1 MRMASLSERPHA
13 MSYRLPPLNG
23 LRAFEAAAR
32 HLSFKRAADEL
43 CVTAGAVSQQVKTLE
58 TSLGVRL
65 FRRLPRGLLLT
76 ERGEDYLA
84 PISEA
89 FRAISLATDEVAPAL
104 RGRRLR
110 LGLSPALSRPKVKAI
125 DALRQ
130 DRDRIYAK
138 LVITDDLK
146 EVIDGKID
154 ALLRPNLQPPP
165 GLHVDRFELRTAAGK
180 QLPIV
185 LVTLPGLAGCR
196 EHRELVRLLRN
207 G

>member
-1 MRMASLSERPHA
+1 

-58 TSLGVRL
+58 ESLGVSL

-76 ERGEDYLA
+76 DAGEGYLA
-84 PISEA
+84 PISDA
-89 FRAISLATDEVAPAL
+89 FRAISAATDQAAPAL

-110 LGLSPALSRPKVKAI
+110 LGLSPALSKRRLKAI
-125 DALRQ
+125 DVLRKN
-130 DRDRIYAK
+130 RDQLSAK

-146 EVIDGKID
+146 EVIDGTID
-154 ALLRPNLQPPP
+154 ALLRPNLQSPP
-165 GLHVDRFELRTAAGK
+165 GLHVDRFDLGTASG
-180 QLPIV
+180 QLLPIA
-185 LVTLPGLAGCR
+185 LITLPGLAGCR
-196 EHRELVRLLRN
+196 EHRELVKLLRN

>member
-1 MRMASLSERPHA
+1 

-43 CVTAGAVSQQVKTLE
+43 CVTAGAVSQQVKALE

-76 ERGEDYLA
+76 EKGEDYLA
-84 PISEA
+84 PISDA
-89 FRAISLATDEVAPAL
+89 FRAISVATEQVAPAL

-110 LGLSPALSRPKVKAI
+110 LGLSPALSRPKLKAI
-125 DALRQ
+125 DAVRSG
-130 DRDRIYAK
+130 RDRIYAK

-146 EVIDGKID
+146 EIIDGRID
-154 ALLRPNLQPPP
+154 VLLRPYLQSPP
-165 GLHVDRFELRTAAGK
+165 GFHVDRFDLRTAAGQ

>member
-1 MRMASLSERPHA
+1 
-13 MSYRLPPLNG
+13 MSYRLPPLNS

-43 CVTAGAVSQQVKTLE
+43 CVTAGAISQQVKALE
-58 TSLGVRL
+58 ASLGVPL

-76 ERGEDYLA
+76 DAGEGYLA
-84 PISEA
+84 PISDA
-89 FRAISLATDEVAPAL
+89 FRAISVATEQAAPAL

-110 LGLSPALSRPKVKAI
+110 LGVSPALSKPGLKAI
-125 DALRQ
+125 DTLRQ
-130 DRDRIYAK
+130 NRDRLFAK

-146 EVIDGKID
+146 DVIDGTID
-154 ALLRPNLQPPP
+154 ALLRLNQQSPP
-165 GLHVDRFELRTAAGK
+165 GLHVDRFDLRTAAGK
-180 QLPIV
+180 PLSIA

-196 EHRELVRLLRN
+196 EHRELVGLLRN

>member
-1 MRMASLSERPHA
+1 

-43 CVTAGAVSQQVKTLE
+43 CVTAGAVSQQLKTLE
-58 TSLGVRL
+58 TSLGVQL

-76 ERGEDYLA
+76 DAGEAYLA
-84 PISEA
+84 PISDA
-89 FRAISLATDEVAPAL
+89 FRAISVATEQVAPAL
-104 RGRRLR
+104 HGRRLR
-110 LGLSPALSRPKVKAI
+110 LGLSPALSKPRLEAI
-125 DALRQ
+125 DTLRKN
-130 DRDRIYAK
+130 RDRLYSK

-146 EVIDGKID
+146 EVIDGTID
-154 ALLRPNLQPPP
+154 ALLRPNQQSPP
-165 GLHVDRFELRTAAGK
+165 GLHVDRFDLRTAAG
-180 QLPIV
+180 QPLAIA

-196 EHRELVRLLRN
+196 EHRELVKLLRN